1 MRRCVRLM
9 CKAVCEVVC
18 GAASHLAV
26 CTACPARGGM
36 TGFLAGSAVC
46 NANSRTD
53 ARPEPPIASA
63 PGVRFG
69 ADCEDLM
76 LPEIAPERE
85 MQ

>member
-18 GAASHLAV
+18 GAASHLAS
-26 CTACPARGGM
+26 CPARGGM

-46 NANSRTD
+46 NTNSRTD

-69 ADCEDLM
+69 ADCDGSVL
-76 LPEIAPERE
+76 LEIAPERE